1 MTIGSIVRRG
11 PMIQPNGEDSLVVR
25 EAYLHDRRARRLS
38 DRGITALW
46 VLLGAVVGWLFI
58 AGFTGLGH

>member
-1 MTIGSIVRRG
+1 
-11 PMIQPNGEDSLVVR
+11 MIQPNGEDSLVVR
-25 EAYLHDRRARRLS
+25 EAYLHDRRARRLT

>member
-1 MTIGSIVRRG
+1 MTIGALARRD
-11 PMIQPNGEDSLVVR
+11 PMIHPSGEDSLVVR
-25 EAYLHDRRARRLS
+25 EAYLHDRRTRGLT

>member
-1 MTIGSIVRRG
+1 MPLSAIVRRY
-11 PMIQPNGEDSLVVR
+11 PMIQPNGDDSLVVR
-25 EAYLHDRRARRLS
+25 EAYLHGRRARRLT